1 MMVGIGMFLAFKKPR
16 KGQQMMRVMDSAKEL
31 KVLENRTTLDLSLN
45 DLRIVLGCFNA
56 VAYMAGIDD
65 ETYLDSEALDLRSR
79 LESRYKRLLG
89 RSRD

>member
-1 MMVGIGMFLAFKKPR
+1 MMP
-16 KGQQMMRVMDSAKEL
+16 VMDSEKRL
-31 KVLENRTTLDLSLN
+31 KVLEKRTTLNLSMN

-79 LESRYKRLLG
+79 LESLYKRLLG
-89 RSRD
+89 RCRD